1 MEDMGFPTYNHGDG
15 SVCLERR
22 DKAGDFT
29 PENCYG
35 QRIDISQ
42 QERTATKFTIQ
53 IAEEILAHRRAGTT
67 LSELAKEYGSTQGFL
82 SQIFSNKRRQHL
94 E

>member
-1 MEDMGFPTYNHGDG
+1 MEDMGFPSYNHGDG

-29 PENCYG
+29 PENCSG
-35 QRIDISQ
+35 QRIDTSQ
-42 QERTATKFTIQ
+42 QERASTKFTIL

-67 LSELAKEYGSTQGFL
+67 LSELAREYESTQGFI
-82 SQIFSNKRRQHL
+82 SQICSNKRRRHI
-94 E
+94 

>member
-1 MEDMGFPTYNHGDG
+1 MDFPTYNHGDG

-35 QRIDISQ
+35 QRIDTSR
-42 QERTATKFTIQ
+42 QERAATNVTIQ
-53 IAEEILAHRRAGTT
+53 IAEEMLVHRRAGTA
-67 LSELAKEYGSTQGFL
+67 LSELTREYGSKQEL
-82 SQIFSNKRRQHL
+82 ISELCSNERRRHL